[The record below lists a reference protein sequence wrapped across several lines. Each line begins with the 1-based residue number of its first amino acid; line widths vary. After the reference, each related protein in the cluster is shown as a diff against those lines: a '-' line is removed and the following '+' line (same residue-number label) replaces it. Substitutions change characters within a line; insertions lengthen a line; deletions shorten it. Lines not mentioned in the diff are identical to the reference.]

1 MTKSEPEAPGGPARH
16 GTSSV
21 LRSKNVP
28 RLFYAGATSTAGFAV
43 GQVTLTW
50 LVWINTSSSID
61 VVYIGVSLIAAA
73 VIFSLA
79 ACAGLFV
86 FSPYLRNLGWRSP
99 DAPEAE

>member
-1 MTKSEPEAPGGPARH
+1 M
-16 GTSSV
+16 
-21 LRSKNVP
+21 
-28 RLFYAGATSTAGFAV
+28 
-43 GQVTLTW
+43 
-50 LVWINTSSSID
+50 
-61 VVYIGVSLIAAA
+61 IAAA